1 MVVIFWRLGM
11 TNLEIV
17 QQEISKMTAEQFSEV
32 FSGNSVKY
40 LCSKIPSAQCIYN
53 TFPFGTCA
61 ECIAEHLKL
70 CGWLGELK
78 RIKDAERAIKQKSDD

>member
-1 MVVIFWRLGM
+1 MWEGAEEM

-32 FSGNSVKY
+32 FSNNSVKY
-40 LCSKIPSAQCIYN
+40 LCSKIPARECIYN

-61 ECIAEHLKL
+61 ECIAN
-70 CGWLGELK
+70 WLNREV
-78 RIKDAERAIKQKSDD
+78 E